1 MFTQMVCD
9 EIKERYML
17 DSIVINLIK
26 WDFHECLMTR
36 RRFGEQSCNAFF
48 NAPKRPDERAI
59 VKKIFFKNR

>member
-36 RRFGEQSCNAFF
+36 RRFGEQSFDAFF
-48 NAPKRPDERAI
+48 DATKCPSERTI
-59 VKKIFFKNR
+59 IKKIFFKNR